1 MFVVVN
7 IFGHVPKLM
16 FVAVVIFRSYSNRNL
31 VTFIG
36 FIQSFE
42 LASLNKYAD
51 LDYSKAR

>member
-7 IFGHVPKLM
+7 IFGHVPILM
-16 FVAVVIFRSYSNRNL
+16 FVAVIIFRSHSNRNL